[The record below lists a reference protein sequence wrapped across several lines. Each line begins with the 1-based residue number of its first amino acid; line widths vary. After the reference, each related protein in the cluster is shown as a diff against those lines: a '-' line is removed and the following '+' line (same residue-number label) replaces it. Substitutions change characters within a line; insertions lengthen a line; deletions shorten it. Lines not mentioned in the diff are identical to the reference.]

1 MGGVPSG
8 WGSCGLRSLLMEV
21 LWVEVPVGGGLS
33 TSGHVPG
40 INHQVC
46 LMKTMLFSIYNSNFF
61 NIFFLQRFPPSSK
74 RVYN

>member
-1 MGGVPSG
+1 MEVLWVEDPVGGDPVGGVPSG

-33 TSGHVPG
+33 SSGHVPG

-46 LMKTMLFSIYNSNFF
+46 LMKTMLFSIYNSNF
-61 NIFFLQRFPPSSK
+61 L
-74 RVYN
+74 